1 MKQKN
6 NNVNPF
12 NYPAKKY
19 SSYVFDA
26 TTKYQK
32 KYGFEMG
39 TGSHATWNN
48 EADAFKHTYMQAQL
62 ALFAGKHIAKFA
74 GDYHEMQGNK
84 DMGQSKGEENMD
96 KWNNAQGREIAKE
109 IIQEYGVWA
118 TAPSQKINDVIARKV
133 MELHEKKNSYQ
144 RNCVKTINA
153 KISRL
158 QKLIEKS
165 YIDKC
170 EGVIDEEFW
179 RIQNKKWRKEKNELM
194 EQLSMLDVADE
205 QFYMNCEQLLSFAKN
220 AHEMFLKG
228 SIEDKSF
235 ITKLV
240 ISKITYYN
248 KKLDIEL
255 YPVFNSILKKKNKIA
270 TLEQAEMQTTS
281 TKKAPEGANFKNGG
295 TDASRF
301 ELLINRYY
309 EHLNSKFVS
318 KTSILIENLKCNDF
332 LNG

>member
-1 MKQKN
+1 
-6 NNVNPF
+6 
-12 NYPAKKY
+12 
-19 SSYVFDA
+19 
-26 TTKYQK
+26 
-32 KYGFEMG
+32 
-39 TGSHATWNN
+39 
-48 EADAFKHTYMQAQL
+48 
-62 ALFAGKHIAKFA
+62 
-74 GDYHEMQGNK
+74 
-84 DMGQSKGEENMD
+84 
-96 KWNNAQGREIAKE
+96 
-109 IIQEYGVWA
+109 
-118 TAPSQKINDVIARKV
+118 
-133 MELHEKKNSYQ
+133 
-144 RNCVKTINA
+144 
-153 KISRL
+153 
-158 QKLIEKS
+158 
-165 YIDKC
+165 
-170 EGVIDEEFW
+170 
-179 RIQNKKWRKEKNELM
+179 
-194 EQLSMLDVADE
+194 MLDVADE

-255 YPVFNSILKKKNKIA
+255 YPVFNSLLKKENKIA

-318 KTSILIENLKCNDF
+318 KTSILIENLKCNDL

>member
-1 MKQKN
+1 M
-6 NNVNPF
+6 
-12 NYPAKKY
+12 YY
-19 SSYVFDA
+19 HCS
-26 TTKYQK
+26 
-32 KYGFEMG
+32 
-39 TGSHATWNN
+39 
-48 EADAFKHTYMQAQL
+48 
-62 ALFAGKHIAKFA
+62 
-74 GDYHEMQGNK
+74 DYHR
-84 DMGQSKGEENMD
+84 KGCKKLSYINQD
-96 KWNNAQGREIAKE
+96 KLDKAIADILSRLKFDKSMLNE
-109 IIQEYGVWA
+109 VLQ
-118 TAPSQKINDVIARKV
+118 TV
-133 MELHEKKNSYQ
+133 MELHNKKNCYQ

-205 QFYMNCEQLLSFAKN
+205 QFYNNCEQLLSFTKN

-255 YPVFNSILKKKNKIA
+255 YPVFNSLLKKANKIA
-270 TLEQAEMQTTS
+270 TLEQAEMQATS
-281 TKKAPEGANFKNGG
+281 TKKAPEGAKFKNGG
-295 TDASRF
+295 
-301 ELLINRYY
+301 
-309 EHLNSKFVS
+309 
-318 KTSILIENLKCNDF
+318 NDEARTRD
-332 LNG
+332 LMRDRHAL